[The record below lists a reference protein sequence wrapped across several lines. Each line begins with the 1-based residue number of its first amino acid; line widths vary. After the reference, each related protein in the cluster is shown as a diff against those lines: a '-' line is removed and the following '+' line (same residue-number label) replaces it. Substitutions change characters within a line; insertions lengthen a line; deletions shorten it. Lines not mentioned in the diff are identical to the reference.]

1 MKLGNNYLVLLIVY
15 FFTIVL
21 VFYCSSV
28 YKNSL
33 SVSNSDFYNDVT
45 SSRYDVLYNNIYN
58 YSLEHSDFKIY
69 VSNDYEVVDDE
80 ILFLNS
86 DKVSSKN
93 LNKLFS
99 DFGYS
104 YNINKGSV
112 PFYIIF
118 KDGRIKEIVHG

>member
-69 VSNDYEVVDDE
+69 VSNDYEVIDDE